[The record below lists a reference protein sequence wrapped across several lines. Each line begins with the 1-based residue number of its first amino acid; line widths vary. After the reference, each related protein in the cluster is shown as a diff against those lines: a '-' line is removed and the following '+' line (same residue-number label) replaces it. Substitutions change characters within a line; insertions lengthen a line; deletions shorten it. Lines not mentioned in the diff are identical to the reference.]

1 MASKYK
7 IFYIVK
13 GVLILM
19 VFGGAI
25 IMGLNYYIERNG
37 SSFYLPFM
45 ASQEALHYNEYVD
58 NHLYKTDFW
67 VDCYVPFEINNNYH
81 VIRQILGHIHSDK
94 IGRNGRIF
102 QFFSPISSR
111 IKKSIS
117 EITLNTSLA
126 IIPKSN
132 DFPIESTKLLY
143 PSLYMVENMKNANK
157 NLTKVSLKTSSNIV
171 ISSMNHTIN
180 YNGTLDKYDEN
191 KFDNDSLESTVTLLR
206 KKLHSLQRRTSLDP
220 NLLNALNQTLS
231 NPSSENTIL
240 SLLIEVVKQLEES
253 DHQADKEIY
262 YNKNSLSRV
271 VVPKVDAKVFQPVD
285 LCENI
290 RDFRIFPNDSK
301 TVVLKKQASLM
312 RCYMN
317 ITIDPCQDFYEYAC
331 GNWHKHH
338 TIPRDRGSWDI
349 FEILREDLDV
359 KLVNILNNPIQPSD
373 NNSTR
378 AIKTLYSSCMNTD
391 QIEKL
396 RHYPLLQLLKNLG
409 GWPVLD
415 ENWNSDK
422 FDWIE
427 TIAKLRLFNNDILV
441 AVWIGPDG
449 EKSENNIVQ
458 FDQSDLHLPSFE
470 YYKLGII
477 HPIIQTYYKFL
488 VDVATL
494 LGANKSRAMEEMMN
508 LIHFEMELA
517 NIMIPPHQ
525 RRNFSQMY
533 QKMTLGELS
542 ISVPKFNF
550 SAYLKDLFP
559 RKLQSSEHV
568 VMYSLPY
575 LKKLTTIIEKTN
587 KRTIGNYILWR
598 FIRHRINNLDSRFQ
612 RVQKDI
618 YLKLSGRVETPP
630 RWKYCVAYV
639 NGNLGYSVGASF
651 VKKYFDRQSKKD
663 MELLTNEVQTIFRK
677 LVRTREWLTNTTK
690 KLADEKIKEI
700 FHNIGYPD
708 FILNDD
714 QLQEEVDGL
723 NYNKDGFFDNVLS
736 NLRSRTMKEM
746 QNFEQKVDRTVW
758 TITPAVVNAFYSR
771 NKNQIMFP
779 AGILQ
784 PPFYHKYFPKSIN
797 FGGIGVVIGHEIT
810 HGFDD
815 KGRQFDQFGNI
826 RRWWDHSSSEKFE
839 SKAKCFVDQYSNY
852 LVKEVGTYLNGW
864 NTQGENIADNG
875 GLKESY
881 MIIRGY
887 KYEISF

>member
-58 NHLYKTDFW
+58 NHLTY
-67 VDCYVPFEINNNYH
+67 
-81 VIRQILGHIHSDK
+81 HSDK

-180 YNGTLDKYDEN
+180 YNGTLDK
-191 KFDNDSLESTVTLLR
+191 
-206 KKLHSLQRRTSLDP
+206 RTSLDP

-359 KLVNILNNPIQPSD
+359 KLSD
-373 NNSTR
+373 K
-378 AIKTLYSSCMNTD
+378 KTLYSSCMNTD

-568 VMYSLPY
+568 
-575 LKKLTTIIEKTN
+575 
-587 KRTIGNYILWR
+587 RTIGNYILWR

-881 MIIRGY
+881 MAFKNRQKKLKTLKKLESLRNKLRSAVHAPGNYRVKGTLANSKEFAIAFQCPQ
-887 KYEISF
+887 K